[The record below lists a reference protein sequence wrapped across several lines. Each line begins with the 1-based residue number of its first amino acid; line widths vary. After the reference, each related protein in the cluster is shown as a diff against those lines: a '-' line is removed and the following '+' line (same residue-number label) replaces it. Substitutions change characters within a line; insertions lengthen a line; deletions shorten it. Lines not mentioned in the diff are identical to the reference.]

1 MFPRHLLPVL
11 RQKLFGGKA
20 LILLGARQTGKTTLV
35 WQLFDGISE
44 TKLYLNADEAIVRQE
59 LEDAPLDRL
68 RRIVGPARVVVIDEA
83 QRVLNI
89 GLTLK
94 LLIDQFP
101 NVQVIATGSS
111 SFELSNEVNEPL
123 TGRKWEY
130 QLFPVSWAEW
140 RQSVPYLEARGG
152 LESRLLFGMY
162 PDVLNHPGE
171 EREVLRNLASSYL
184 YKDLLAYKGLRKPDL
199 LEKLLR
205 ALALQV
211 GSEVSFNELSNLL
224 QVDKQTVAT
233 YVDLL
238 EKAFVVF
245 KLPPFSRNLRNEIST
260 SRKVYFYDN
269 GIRNAILGNFSPLS
283 TRADVGA
290 LWENFVVS
298 ERLKV
303 NHYAGRW
310 VQPYFW
316 RTRAQQEIDYVEES
330 DGQLAAFEFK
340 WNPNARVRFPRTFA
354 ETYPVVSQN
363 AVTPDSMEDFLG
375 VGGT

>member
-1 MFPRHLLPVL
+1 MFLRHLLPVL
-11 RQKLFGGKA
+11 RRKLFSEKA
-20 LILLGARQTGKTTLV
+20 IILFGARQTGKTTLV
-35 WQLFDGISE
+35 RQLLDSVSE
-44 TKLYLNADEAIVRQE
+44 TKLYLNADETIVRQE

-68 RRIVGPARVVVIDEA
+68 RRIVGTARVVVIDEA
-83 QRVLNI
+83 QRVINI

-94 LLIDQFP
+94 LLTDQFP
-101 NVQVIATGSS
+101 DMQVIATGSS

-130 QLFPVSWAEW
+130 QLFPISWAEW
-140 RQSVPYLEARGG
+140 RQSVPYLEARGS

-171 EREVLRNLASSYL
+171 ERDVLSNLAGRYL

-224 QVDKQTVAT
+224 QVDKQTVAN

-245 KLPPFSRNLRNEIST
+245 KLSPFSRNLRNEIST

-290 LWENFVVS
+290 LWENFVVG
-298 ERLKV
+298 ERLKA

-310 VQPYFW
+310 VQSYFW

-340 WNPNARVRFPRTFA
+340 WNPNARVRFPKSFA
-354 ETYPVVSQN
+354 EAYPVVSQTT
-363 AVTPDSMEDFLG
+363 VTPDSMEEFLD
-375 VGGT
+375 VGKS